1 MNTHTLD
8 LAARSLFDVLRPLGS
23 WSKRP
28 WGREPVFHW
37 IARRGALRTDNF
49 QLADGTI
56 SIHSFAAPGAGRLR
70 AQVTATP
77 RSNDAWEAHT
87 QLARLADHCL
97 RLGAFSV
104 PVGAGAIETEL
115 PAGRCELV
123 LTNDWGRELAQV
135 TLQTAS
141 RPNQDEFLGAPS
153 QLQSGEPLVLTG
165 QVFAAWRDDLTVSI
179 DGEPVEPLV
188 IDPHGC
194 VITLDP
200 DRVGPVRIEVQS
212 GEHHAEAAT
221 RVVRLHLECSQAT
234 LIPGQAAWLTVWAEG
249 AGAASRVAL
258 CNLAPAV
265 VELGNGT
272 LSGLEIADGT
282 STRLRLRALRS
293 GGFALTAH
301 VEPNADDSS
310 GTPLGVH
317 AEVLAGRVE
326 DRPH

>member
-8 LAARSLFDVLRPLGS
+8 PAARSLFDVLRPLS
-23 WSKRP
+23 RWSKRS

-37 IARRGALRTDNF
+37 VARCGALRTDNF
-49 QLADGTI
+49 QLVDGTI
-56 SIHSFAAPGAGRLR
+56 SIHSFANPGAGGLR
-70 AQVTATP
+70 AQITASP
-77 RSNDAWEAHT
+77 RSTDPWEAHS

-104 PVGAGAIETEL
+104 PVGAGTLETEL

-123 LTNDWGRELAQV
+123 LTNDWGRELATV
-135 TLQTAS
+135 TLQTAP
-141 RPNQDEFLGAPS
+141 RPDADEFLSAPS
-153 QLQSGEPLVLTG
+153 RLQSGEPLVLMG
-165 QVFAAWRDDLTVSI
+165 QAFAAWRDNLTVSI
-179 DGEPVEPLV
+179 DGEPVEPRV
-188 IDPHGC
+188 IDPRGC

-200 DRVGPVRIEVQS
+200 DRVGPVRIEVRS
-212 GEHHAEAAT
+212 GERCAAVTT

-234 LIPGQAAWLTVWAEG
+234 LVPGQAAWLTVWAEG

-265 VELGNGT
+265 VELGSGS
-272 LSGLEIADGT
+272 LSGLEIADGM

-301 VEPNADDSS
+301 VESHADDSC
-310 GTPLGVH
+310 GAALGVH

-326 DRPH
+326 DQPH